1 MPTLVVAAAV
11 LDSLAAPTRV
21 VSARRTAP
29 PRWAGWWEFPGGKVD
44 AGETPVEALH
54 RELDEEIGVSVRL
67 GAEIPGP
74 TVDGPAD
81 PGTAADG
88 HGRVWPIMP
97 DLVMR
102 VWLAELAAGEPR
114 ARDEHDDVRW
124 LGGDQLDDVRWLPG
138 NLGIVEVVRRILTG
152 D

>member
-54 RELDEEIGVSVRL
+54 RELDEEIGVTVRL

-74 TVDGPAD
+74 SIDGL
-81 PGTAADG
+81 
-88 HGRVWPIMP
+88 GRVWPIMP

-114 ARDEHDDVRW
+114 ARDEHDEVRW

-138 NLGIVEVVRRILTG
+138 NLGIVEVVRRVLTG